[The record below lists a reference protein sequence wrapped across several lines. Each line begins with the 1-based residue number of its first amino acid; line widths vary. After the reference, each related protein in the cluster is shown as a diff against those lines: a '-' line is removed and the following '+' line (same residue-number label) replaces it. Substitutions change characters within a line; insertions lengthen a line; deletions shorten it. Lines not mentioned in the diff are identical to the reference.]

1 MCCYEDYVV
10 FYLPQK
16 FFWML
21 LMDSM
26 ITYGYRI
33 PHPLYHARD
42 YPRTRMVTMFPAFSC
57 AALRRSNFVF
67 GVTIRATSAW
77 LLGLCRD
84 TDRCC
89 QRWMAMEI
97 ILDGAGTNTRL
108 CRGVL
113 RTAFGVG
120 RGGSHPPPRYTL
132 KAYEPRNGAASQ
144 VSASHYGYNGPY

>member
-1 MCCYEDYVV
+1 MIVDGVDVILFVAE
-10 FYLPQK
+10 K

-77 LLGLCRD
+77 LLGLCGV
-84 TDRCC
+84 TD
-89 QRWMAMEI
+89 
-97 ILDGAGTNTRL
+97 DG
-108 CRGVL
+108 
-113 RTAFGVG
+113 
-120 RGGSHPPPRYTL
+120 
-132 KAYEPRNGAASQ
+132 
-144 VSASHYGYNGPY
+144 